1 MKSFIYQ
8 AWNHRVPMH
17 FPAAVS
23 LHSHTSRSRETMS
36 FIPRYVENIPYLW
49 HRIRSLE
56 SSYRVHH
63 GEAFD
68 YSRVWWNPPLEP
80 KAAFDLERAQIE
92 ALGCEAMVSLTD
104 HDCVEAGVA
113 LELFPDAAGAPV
125 STEWT
130 VHTGQSFLHLGVHNL
145 QPARARMLMS
155 EMQIVTAAKDPART
169 AGMLD
174 ELTRD
179 PGTLVVV
186 NHPLWDEAKVGGGH
200 HRVELAAFI
209 QRFRPYLH
217 ALELNGLRSA
227 DENAAV
233 LQMAEETGLPV
244 VGGGD
249 RHGCEPNALIN
260 LTRARNFS
268 EFVEEVRDGAPTH
281 TAYMPQYKRSLAV
294 RVVELMSDVLRNY
307 DSFNEGRKLWSDRVF
322 YASPD
327 GTVKRLSDVWTGNG
341 PCVIGQFVSGIQ
353 FLRRHLP
360 GRHALDRAIIG
371 GNDARRVLHGFLSR
385 D

>member
-1 MKSFIYQ
+1 
-8 AWNHRVPMH
+8 
-17 FPAAVS
+17 
-23 LHSHTSRSRETMS
+23 MS

-56 SSYRVHH
+56 ASYHRHH

-68 YSRVWWNPPLEP
+68 YNRVWWNPPLEP

-92 ALGCEAMVSLTD
+92 ELGFEALVSLTD
-104 HDCVEAGVA
+104 HDCVEAGIA
-113 LELFPDAAGAPV
+113 LELFPDAVGAPV

-130 VHTGQSFLHLGVHNL
+130 VYTGASFLHIGVHNL
-145 QPARARMLMS
+145 QPARARMLME
-155 EMQIVTAAKDPART
+155 EMARVTAARDEART
-169 AGMLD
+169 LEMLD
-174 ELTRD
+174 ELNRD

-186 NHPLWDEAKVGGGH
+186 NHPLWDEAKVGGGRH
-200 HRVELAAFI
+200 EVAVRSFLE
-209 QRFRPYLH
+209 RFRGYLH

-227 DENAAV
+227 KENEAV
-233 LQMAEETGLPV
+233 CALATAFGLPV

-249 RHGCEPNALIN
+249 RHGCEPNALLN
-260 LTRARNFS
+260 LTRAANFS
-268 EFVEEVRDGAPTH
+268 EFAAEVRDGARTH
-281 TAYMPQYKRSLAV
+281 TVFLEQYKRSLTV

-307 DSFNEGRKLWSDRVF
+307 DEFSEGRRLWSDRVF

-341 PCVIGQFVSGIQ
+341 PCVIGQFVSGVQ
-353 FLRRHLP
+353 FLRRHLLGP
-360 GRHALDRAIIG
+360 SKMGQAIIG
-371 GNDARRVLHGFLSR
+371 GNDARRVLHGFLPR

>member
-1 MKSFIYQ
+1 MKSHIYQ
-8 AWNHRVPMH
+8 AWNHRVPLN
-17 FPAAVS
+17 FPTGVS
-23 LHSHTSRSRETMS
+23 LHSHTSRSKETMS
-36 FIPRYVENIPYLW
+36 FIPRYVEDIPYLW

-80 KAAFDLERAQIE
+80 KAAFDLERAQLE
-92 ALGCEAMVSLTD
+92 NLGCEALVSLTD
-104 HDCVEAGVA
+104 HDNVEAGFA
-113 LELFPDAAGAPV
+113 LELFPEAEGAPV

-130 VHTGQSFLHLGVHNL
+130 VHTGKSFLHLGVHNL
-145 QPARARMLMS
+145 QPARARMLMA
-155 EMQIVTAAKDPART
+155 EMERVTAARNPERSAE
-169 AGMLD
+169 MLD

-200 HRVELAAFI
+200 HRVELGAFVK
-209 QRFRPYLH
+209 RFRPYLH
-217 ALELNGLRSA
+217 AFELNGLRSA
-227 DENAAV
+227 KENSEVAR
-233 LQMAEETGLPV
+233 LAEEIGLPV

-260 LTRARNFS
+260 LTRARTFA
-268 EFVEEVRDGAPTH
+268 EFVEEVRGGAPTH
-281 TAYMPQYKRSLAV
+281 TVFLEQYRRSLVV
-294 RVVELMSDVLRNY
+294 RVIELMSDVLRNY
-307 DSFNEGRKLWSDRVF
+307 DGFDEGRRLWSDRVF

-341 PCVIGQFVSGIQ
+341 PCVIGQFVSGVQ
-353 FLRRHLP
+353 FLRRHLLGP
-360 GRHALDRAIIG
+360 SKLGQAIIG
-371 GNDARRVLHGFLSR
+371 GNDARRVLHGFLPR